1 LLTTFNKCFPHKI
14 KEEKTFMEIQ
24 SIFSLT
30 KTCFLLINFSND
42 KQTNKSLKSDFLKTT
57 FHEINGT
64 KKIVY
69 EK

>member
-1 LLTTFNKCFPHKI
+1 
-14 KEEKTFMEIQ
+14 MEIK

-30 KTCFLLINFSND
+30 KTCFLFINFSNG
-42 KQTNKSLKSDFLKTT
+42 KQTNESLKSNFLKTT
-57 FHEINGT
+57 FHEINGA